1 VTSLEAYRDPRA
13 IVQNVRGS
21 VLEAALAMRLNE
33 IGCVLV
39 SDARSVVGIVTD
51 RDLAARVVAAG
62 RDPRLTRLGD
72 IMSSPIVTLD
82 VGAPHAE
89 ALRLMRERGIRRVP
103 LVEGK
108 RVVGMVTLDDLLLE
122 RAATL
127 EELAGVVRA
136 QIAAGGPARTRKFD
150 EWTAL
155 ARRHARALGTK
166 ATLLGRVRQSAGLS
180 SDHDAETALDA
191 VLDAIVSRV
200 DADVAEQVIAR
211 LPVALRGRL
220 RELPPGP
227 DPMSSRASAEERI
240 ARELDVGRVR
250 ATSIATAVGAL
261 LAETIRPSTSTGR
274 RLPNDL
280 RALLGATK
288 PPRAAPRTGPVA
300 RARASRRTTP
310 TG

>member
-1 VTSLEAYRDPRA
+1 MTSLEAYRDPRA

-127 EELAGVVRA
+127 EEQRLQLRDRIGIMSFTGRA
-136 QIAAGGPARTRKFD
+136 WSRAWRPRRCCTCLHIRRDREERTNI
-150 EWTAL
+150 
-155 ARRHARALGTK
+155 
-166 ATLLGRVRQSAGLS
+166 ATLNWAFAG
-180 SDHDAETALDA
+180 
-191 VLDAIVSRV
+191 
-200 DADVAEQVIAR
+200 
-211 LPVALRGRL
+211 
-220 RELPPGP
+220 
-227 DPMSSRASAEERI
+227 
-240 ARELDVGRVR
+240 
-250 ATSIATAVGAL
+250 
-261 LAETIRPSTSTGR
+261 
-274 RLPNDL
+274 
-280 RALLGATK
+280 
-288 PPRAAPRTGPVA
+288 
-300 RARASRRTTP
+300 
-310 TG
+310 